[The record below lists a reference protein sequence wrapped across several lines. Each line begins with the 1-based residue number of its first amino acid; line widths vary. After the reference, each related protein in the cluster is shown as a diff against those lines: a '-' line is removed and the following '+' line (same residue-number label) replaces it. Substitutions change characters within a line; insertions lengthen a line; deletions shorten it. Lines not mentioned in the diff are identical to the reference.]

1 MSGGVSAASIAS
13 YAALAAAAVGTYS
26 AIQQGNQA
34 KAQAEYQAAQAD
46 ADAKA
51 AAGQAEVEAAQIRK
65 ATLKQ
70 QASARAAL
78 ADSGVNVDVGSAEL
92 IQSDIQQ
99 QGEQD
104 ALTTIL
110 NGRNSASKLNAQAD
124 AFQIAGNNAQT
135 AGYLRGASTALS
147 AFGKTNGWKTKNQ
160 PASAAF
166 SSADGSI

>member
-1 MSGGVSAASIAS
+1 MGTGVELVA
-13 YAALAAAAVGTYS
+13 YAALASAAVGTYS
-26 AIQQGNQA
+26 AIQQGKQA
-34 KAQAEYQAAQAD
+34 KDQADYQAAQAQ
-46 ADAKA
+46 ADANA

-70 QASARAAL
+70 RAAARAAL

-92 IQSDIQQ
+92 VQSDIQQ

-110 NGRNSASKLNAQAD
+110 NGRNSAAKLNSQAD
-124 AFQIAGNNAQT
+124 AFTIAGNNAQT

-147 AFGKTNGWKTKNQ
+147 AFGRASGWKGKN
-160 PASAAF
+160 PTASGVF
-166 SSADGSI
+166 SSADGSF

>member
-1 MSGGVSAASIAS
+1 MGTGVELVA
-13 YAALAAAAVGTYS
+13 YAALASAAVGTYS

-34 KAQAEYQAAQAD
+34 KSQADYQAAQAQ
-46 ADAKA
+46 ADANA

-110 NGRNSASKLNAQAD
+110 NGNNARAKLNSQAD
-124 AFQIAGNNAQT
+124 AFQIAGSNAQT

-147 AFGKTNGWKTKNQ
+147 AFSRTNGWKMKT
-160 PASAAF
+160 ASSSFA
-166 SSADGSI
+166 SADGSF

>member
-1 MSGGVSAASIAS
+1 MGTGVELVA
-13 YAALAAAAVGTYS
+13 YAALASAAVGTYS

-34 KAQAEYQAAQAD
+34 KDQANYQAAQAQAD
-46 ADAKA
+46 ADA

-70 QASARAAL
+70 RAAARSAL

-92 IQSDIQQ
+92 VQSDIQQ

-110 NGRNSASKLNAQAD
+110 NGNNARAKLNSQAD
-124 AFQIAGNNAQT
+124 AFQIAGSNAQT
-135 AGYLRGASTALS
+135 AGYLRGASSALS
-147 AFGKTNGWKTKNQ
+147 AFGRTNGWKTKN
-160 PASAAF
+160 PSASTAF
-166 SSADGSI
+166 SSADGSL